1 MHGNF
6 TLAVFLLK
14 FQSVSFALCVFSI
27 SFVFATFCTLDS
39 RYALVA
45 GQNECPNTHR
55 NSPFNHRFAQVA
67 VGISC
72 FANLF
77 PPLPFFL
84 DLQFQTQICPCSW
97 PQWKSQAVPKS
108 APGHPKSS
116 QGPLWPPRAASR
128 APKMILRCP
137 LNGTTSSQDRSK
149 TVQDC
154 PQPAPR
160 PPKRSRPCVGVAA
173 R

>member
-1 MHGNF
+1 MHRIF

-14 FQSVSFALCVFSI
+14 FHSISFALCVFSI
-27 SFVFATFCTLDS
+27 YFVLATFCTLDS

-45 GQNECPNTHR
+45 GQNGCPNTHQ
-55 NSPFNHRFAQVA
+55 NSPFNHRFAQMA
-67 VGISC
+67 FGISC

-116 QGPLWPPRAASR
+116 QG
-128 APKMILRCP
+128 
-137 LNGTTSSQDRSK
+137 G
-149 TVQDC
+149 
-154 PQPAPR
+154 PR
-160 PPKRSRPCVGVAA
+160 PPWATPRGPRQSTQEAPRGPQGWVRVCRPNRQPAGLQRPPEASRSG
-173 R
+173 